1 MMEKLQNAYKAISQ
15 LTVEVTR
22 LKEEK
27 KKIEKRNENLER
39 KVKDIKTEHNRFVKE
54 LRNCGF

>member
-1 MMEKLQNAYKAISQ
+1 MEKLQNAYKAISE
-15 LTVEVTR
+15 LTGEVTR

-27 KKIEKRNENLER
+27 KKMERKSENLER
-39 KVKDIKTEHNRFVKE
+39 KVKEIKTEHNRFVKE